1 MKCNRIQQ
9 WISQEMDG
17 QLAPEHVAPLAEHL
31 QACDECRG
39 FRQDLQVGVRMLRAT
54 EPTLG
59 DDFDWKLQLRLS
71 RAMREAAQQSHPWQ
85 DAPSRWRPWLT
96 RAGISGAVGL
106 AAVLTLAVLLPSDT
120 MLPGTGTAT
129 MAELTSR
136 RLPLQSAAAV
146 QGVTDATRR
155 PLQVDFG
162 QAGRFRG
169 FQRSVSTGSDF
180 GGGSLASVENLE
192 VMRIRQLERE
202 NETMRRLVFGKD
214 RQIQFLQ
221 AQLDSLTRRAV
232 DRN

>member
-1 MKCNRIQQ
+1 MKCNRFQQ

-17 QLAPEHVAPLAEHL
+17 QLAPEHVTPLAEHL
-31 QACDECRG
+31 QSCDECRG
-39 FRQDLQVGVRMLRAT
+39 FRHDLQVGVRILRAT

-71 RAMREAAQQSHPWQ
+71 RAMRDAARQSHPWQ

-106 AAVLTLAVLLPSDT
+106 AAVLSLALLLPPDVMTS
-120 MLPGTGTAT
+120 GAGTAT
-129 MAELTSR
+129 VAERTSR
-136 RLPLQSAAAV
+136 RLPMQQTV
-146 QGVTDATRR
+146 EHGGVDATRR

-162 QAGRFRG
+162 TSGSYAG
-169 FQRSVSTGSDF
+169 FQRSVSGRGDF
-180 GGGSLASVENLE
+180 GAGSLTRVDTPE
-192 VMRIRQLERE
+192 VVRIRRLERD
-202 NETMRRLVFGKD
+202 NETMRRLLFGKD

>member
-31 QACDECRG
+31 QSCTECRG
-39 FRQDLQVGVRMLRAT
+39 FQHDLQVGARMLRAT

-71 RAMREAAQQSHPWQ
+71 RAMREAAQQAHPWQ

-96 RAGISGAVGL
+96 RAGFSGAVGL
-106 AAVLTLAVLLPSDT
+106 AAVLTLALLLP
-120 MLPGTGTAT
+120 PGTLTTGPEAAT
-129 MAELTSR
+129 VADLTSR
-136 RLPLQSAAAV
+136 RLPLQAATV
-146 QGVTDATRR
+146 GGGVDATRR

-162 QAGRFRG
+162 QPGRYDG
-169 FQRSVSTGSDF
+169 FQRSVSGRGDF
-180 GGGSLASVENLE
+180 GAASLARVDSPE
-192 VMRIRQLERE
+192 VTRIRQLERE
-202 NETMRRLVFGKD
+202 NETMRRLLFGKD

-221 AQLDSLTRRAV
+221 AQLDSLARRAV